1 VKTFDN
7 QRNAMPN
14 CRRLKT
20 ASIVVVARSLRA
32 VERYLAIRFAM
43 IPEMAHWH
51 HSGDL
56 SEYPLPTLRALVSV
70 PASPPFFGVA
80 ISESC

>member
-1 VKTFDN
+1 
-7 QRNAMPN
+7 MPN
-14 CRRLKT
+14 CRRRLKT

-56 SEYPLPTLRALVSV
+56 SEYPLPTLCGSSAQCSQ
-70 PASPPFFGVA
+70 
-80 ISESC
+80 

>member
-1 VKTFDN
+1 
-7 QRNAMPN
+7 MPN

-56 SEYPLPTLRALVSV
+56 SEYPAGGFPGRPS
-70 PASPPFFGVA
+70 
-80 ISESC
+80 